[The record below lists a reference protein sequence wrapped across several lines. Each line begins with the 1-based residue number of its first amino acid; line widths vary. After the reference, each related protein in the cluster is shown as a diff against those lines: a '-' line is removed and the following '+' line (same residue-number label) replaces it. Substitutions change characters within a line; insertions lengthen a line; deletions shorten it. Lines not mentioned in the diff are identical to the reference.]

1 MAKRHHDGGRHSGM
15 KHYHSERDQEKKE
28 AGMIGNEHS
37 KFANLPTEV
46 MMKAYPPCPAY
57 MDFDMED
64 NIRGIDK
71 QQSSDNSRRKA
82 GFDPHKY

>member
-1 MAKRHHDGGRHSGM
+1 M
-15 KHYHSERDQEKKE
+15 KPDSEAMNEHRD
-28 AGMIGNEHS
+28 AGMIHNEIS

-57 MDFDMED
+57 MDWEMED

-71 QQSSDNSRRKA
+71 QQSNDNSARRR
-82 GFDPHKY
+82 GFQPHKY